1 MKKIFSIVMAMV
13 AIAAVSTSC
22 SYDKIIASSDGKVK
36 LSMTIDDNVEIVS
49 RAVSETEKAALE
61 ESCKIYV
68 YSSKGLIRKY
78 HGADEV
84 PSDLWLASGEYSAE
98 AWAGDSVPASF
109 DKKYY
114 RGKTTFNVSPTAVAN
129 AVINCK
135 IANVVAS
142 VKFDASVAT
151 VLSDNK
157 ITIANTKGS
166 LDFSDANAD
175 AKGYYMM
182 PSGDTKLTYSIT
194 GTRLGG
200 ETYTQNGE
208 IEDVK
213 GTTEYALTIKFQS
226 KEFEAIGGGMFV
238 VDVDEKEIEVNDSFE
253 ITAIP
258 LITANFDLSQ
268 PKTGDAG
275 SFKKFSIY
283 VSAVEELT
291 GLELSGLNSIGFTAS
306 DKVEFFQSQDYV
318 KSQLSTFGI
327 EIQCPFATD
336 EHPEGDVRAAKITFT
351 AAMLNTL
358 ANGKYSIGIKATD
371 NLNKVRNTTLV
382 IDVSNDAVKVTEV
395 PAYDV
400 WATSAT
406 VHGTIAKEGSTGTG
420 VEYRKA
426 GGDWTKVYS
435 DDSAAFSVKL
445 TGLEA
450 GTAYEYRAFAD
461 NDGEG
466 NAFTSST
473 IYTFTTETAAQLP
486 NSGFEDWCEISG
498 VVSPCAS
505 ESTMFWD
512 CGNAGAKIAS
522 AVLTTA
528 ESTIKNSGNY
538 SAKLN
543 SKNVVIKFAAGNM
556 FIGKYLDTD
565 GTDGVLGFGRQ
576 VFSSRPKSL
585 TGYVKYNPV
594 AINKVP
600 SGTPSECVKGEM
612 DKGIIYIALLDETT
626 ESYGGSSYPLIVKTK
641 PSQRRIFDKNESRVI
656 AYGEW
661 TSREATSSDNTMMK
675 FEIPLEYKRTD
686 KKPSAILICC
696 SASFW
701 GDYYAGGDGSVM
713 YIDDFTLNY

>member
-1 MKKIFSIVMAMV
+1 MAMV

-151 VLSDNK
+151 VLSDYK

-200 ETYTQNGE
+200 ETYTQTGE
-208 IEDVK
+208 IENVK

-268 PKTGDAG
+268 PKTGEAG

-351 AAMLNTL
+351 AAMLNAL

-406 VHGTIAKEGSTGTG
+406 VKGTIAKEGSTGTG

-426 GGDWTKVYS
+426 GGAWTKVYS

-473 IYTFTTETAAQLP
+473 VYTFTTETAAQLP

-505 ESTMFWD
+505 ASTMFWD
-512 CGNAGAKIAS
+512 CGNEGASIANT
-522 AVLTTA
+522 VLTSA
-528 ESTIKNSGNY
+528 ESTIKNGGNY
-538 SAKLN
+538 SAKLE
-543 SKNVVIKFAAGNM
+543 SKKAAVMGIGKFAAGNL
-556 FIGKYLDTD
+556 FTGEYLATDVTD
-565 GTDGVLGFGRQ
+565 GILGFGRP
-576 VFSSRPKSL
+576 FSSRPKSL
-585 TGYVKYNPV
+585 TAYVKYNPG
-594 AINKVP
+594 KVDQIK
-600 SGTPSECVKGEM
+600 SAAK
-612 DKGIIYIALLDETT
+612 DKGCVEGENDKGVIYVAVLTDYKEV
-626 ESYGGSSYPLIVKTK
+626 YDKYSYPVIIKTK
-641 PSQRRIFDKNESRVI
+641 NAARLFSKDDSNVI

-661 TSREATSSDNTMMK
+661 TSQTATSDDNSMIK
-675 FEIPLEYKRTD
+675 VEIPLEYKHTNI
-686 KKPSAILICC
+686 KASAILVTC
-696 SASFW
+696 SASYW
-701 GDYYAGGDGSVM
+701 GDYFSGSTSSVM
-713 YIDDFTLNY
+713 YVDDITLNY